1 MASRWPDMFFGTA
14 VTGRQPV
21 PIAQALP
28 LLQRR
33 DSLAP
38 HPTGSISLSA
48 SAKPAGASLW
58 PEMFFPKP
66 SAPKAPPAQTTPT
79 PAPDLP
85 FPAFELP
92 QPLPHFTPV
101 PPAPADSPFSFP
113 PRPETQPFPKID
125 LTRKPTAP
133 PNLAPSAPLAPAE
146 TPLHLIVPKP
156 PTSLGTREFVL
167 KNGERVSGTVISETT
182 EAIYLKSETM
192 GTLTLS
198 RAQIS
203 DRLAEI
209 ILINGDR
216 VVGEI
221 ISETPE
227 FVYLRNTSLGTLT
240 IPRAHIGRRVA
251 EAVLHNGDRIVGE
264 MISDTAEL
272 LLMKSAALGTLTV
285 LRSGVQQ
292 LSLRREVR
300 DLEPLPA
307 PADSSLLPRL

>member
-1 MASRWPDMFFGTA
+1 LARYVFWHSRHRTATRPDCPSVASPSTPRFFGA
-14 VTGRQPV
+14 
-21 PIAQALP
+21 
-28 LLQRR
+28 
-33 DSLAP
+33 
-38 HPTGSISLSA
+38 
-48 SAKPAGASLW
+48 
-58 PEMFFPKP
+58 
-66 SAPKAPPAQTTPT
+66 
-79 PAPDLP
+79 APDRLH
-85 FPAFELP
+85 FPLCFGQAGWREPLAGNVFSKAQRTESP
-92 QPLPHFTPV
+92 ACPNNPDPRTRSSLPHFTPV